1 MYELSHE
8 FSNDLRILGNQRI
21 SRKSFEM
28 LKFDEEHSAGHE
40 KAKFLHF
47 SVNNRKISAVKHFTE
62 KPILLNFVNLS
73 ILLLYSNSV

>member
-1 MYELSHE
+1 
-8 FSNDLRILGNQRI
+8 
-21 SRKSFEM
+21 M

-62 KPILLNFVNLS
+62 RPILLNFVNLS

>member
-1 MYELSHE
+1 
-8 FSNDLRILGNQRI
+8 
-21 SRKSFEM
+21 M

-73 ILLLYSNSV
+73 TTFCPRLLVLKSALGSSILYYCFTVIVFDSR